1 MVEPVMATTPYRR
14 WLAIRYNFC
23 VSTKGVT
30 LQQQPATSLPL
41 KKRPLKLFEQSIVSC
56 EFVNELCSHLRP
68 LHRQDPSVFPLH
80 SDSDVVA

>member
-1 MVEPVMATTPYRR
+1 MVGPVFATTPYRR

-41 KKRPLKLFEQSIVSC
+41 KKRPDGHLDWTAACSST
-56 EFVNELCSHLRP
+56 FV
-68 LHRQDPSVFPLH
+68 
-80 SDSDVVA
+80 